1 MTRVLRHLPNVLS
14 GLRLAAAPVLLVVAW
29 LGEPR
34 LFLLLL
40 ALSFLTDAAD
50 GFLAR
55 RLGETSELGARL
67 DSWGDFAVYLS
78 LPVALWW
85 LWPDV
90 VLREAPFIAAI
101 AASIVLPGVVAL
113 AKFHRLTSYHTW
125 MVKLAALMVAFGLL
139 VLFLGGPPWLLRV
152 AAPVSVLAALE
163 QMAISL
169 MLPAPRSD
177 VRSLV
182 HLARERRGGDPD

>member
-1 MTRVLRHLPNVLS
+1 MFLVRHLPNMLS
-14 GLRLAAAPVLLVVAW
+14 GLRLAAAPALLVVAW
-29 LGEPR
+29 LGYPR
-34 LFLLLL
+34 VFLVLL

-55 RLGETSELGARL
+55 RLGQTSELGARL

-85 LWPDV
+85 LWPDL

-113 AKFHRLTSYHTW
+113 AKFRRLTSYHTW
-125 MVKLAALMVAFGLL
+125 AVKLAVLLVACGLL

-152 AAPVSVLAALE
+152 AAPMSVLAALE
-163 QMAISL
+163 QMAITL

-182 HLARERRGGDPD
+182 HLARERRGGGPP

>member
-1 MTRVLRHLPNVLS
+1 MLRHLPNVLS

-55 RLGETSELGARL
+55 RLGQTSELGARL

-125 MVKLAALMVAFGLL
+125 MVKLAVLMVAFGLL

-163 QMAISL
+163 QMAITM

-182 HLARERRGGDPD
+182 HLARERRGGAPD